1 MLVFYLTD
9 NIRPQLTRS
18 GDFQPSTFALQRS
31 AGSVPSETQES
42 VSARSLVSAGGD
54 TFSPFVLE
62 SIQGSARSIAW
73 LQPDSVSESANLT
86 EASDCDVLI
95 EEI

>member
-1 MLVFYLTD
+1 M
-9 NIRPQLTRS
+9 
-18 GDFQPSTFALQRS
+18 
-31 AGSVPSETQES
+31 
-42 VSARSLVSAGGD
+42 SARSLASAGGD